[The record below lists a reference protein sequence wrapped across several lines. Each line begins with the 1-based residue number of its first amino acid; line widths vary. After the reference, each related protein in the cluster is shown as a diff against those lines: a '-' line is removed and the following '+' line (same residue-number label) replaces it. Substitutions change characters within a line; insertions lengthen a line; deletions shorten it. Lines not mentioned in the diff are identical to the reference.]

1 MSTDLTTMLKSAALV
16 ETGLDADTQAVA
28 GGMGAGKRISIK
40 AGVFRKYAGGKE
52 VATVEDRHMDVIFV
66 KMAHTASRMYY
77 KDAYAEGAK
86 VSPLCWSS
94 DSRKPDDSVPN
105 KVATACDTCPMAVKG
120 SGRDGKSAACRLS
133 WRTAVVLPSDPSGD
147 VLQLVLPAASVFG
160 KEEAGKWPFR
170 AYIQMLASNNVSASR
185 VVTKMQFDTKA
196 SSPKLLFSPVGVVQ
210 ADVAGVVADQGKSP
224 AAEQAVKLT
233 VFQPQDGDDGA
244 EEAAPAQPAIATAEP
259 TVRATKEAIK
269 PVADVAEV
277 ISKWTKK

>member
-1 MSTDLTTMLKSAALV
+1 MSNDLTTLLKSAALV
-16 ETGLDADTQAVA
+16 ETGLDDDTKAVA

-40 AGVFRKYAGGKE
+40 AGVFRKFAGGKE

-66 KMAHTASRMYY
+66 KMAHSASRMYY
-77 KDAYAEGAK
+77 KDAYAEGSK
-86 VSPLCWSS
+86 VSPVCWST
-94 DSRKPDDSVPN
+94 DSRKPDDSVTS
-105 KVATACDTCPMAVKG
+105 KVAATCDTCPMAVKG

-185 VVTKMQFDTKA
+185 VITKMQFDTKA
-196 SSPKLLFSPVGVVQ
+196 SSPKLVFSPVGVVD
-210 ADVAGVVADQGKSP
+210 AAIVGTVTDQSRSP

-233 VFQPQDGDDGA
+233 VFQREDAEDGA
-244 EEAAPAQPAIATAEP
+244 DEAPAQPALAEAEP
-259 TVRATKEAIK
+259 AVRAAKEAIK
-269 PVADVAEV
+269 PVADPAAV
-277 ISKWTKK
+277 ISKWTKQK